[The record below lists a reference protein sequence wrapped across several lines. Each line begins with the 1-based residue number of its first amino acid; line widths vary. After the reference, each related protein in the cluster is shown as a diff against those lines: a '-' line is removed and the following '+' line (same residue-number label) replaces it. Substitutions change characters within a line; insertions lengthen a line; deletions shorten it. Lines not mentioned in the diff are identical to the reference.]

1 MAGKKKLKL
10 QIITPQKQV
19 LDKEVDFIALPAYN
33 GEMGVLP
40 GHVQYVAKLNYG
52 VLRYKDGNTQEEF
65 AIMGG
70 LAEIAHDV
78 VSVFAEDA
86 ALAEEIDEAEAKQKL
101 AQAKASLSSHD
112 ADIDM
117 ELAEMELKKALL
129 SFLSLSV
136 IGRYLIFYLSSV

>member
-1 MAGKKKLKL
+1 MSAGKKKKLKL
-10 QIITPQKQV
+10 QIITPQRQV
-19 LDKEVDFIALPAYN
+19 LDKEVDFITLPAYN
-33 GEMGVLP
+33 GEMGILP
-40 GHVQYVAKLNYG
+40 GHIQYVAKLNYG
-52 VLRYKDGNTQEEF
+52 VLRYKDGAKEENF

-117 ELAEMELKKALL
+117 ELAEMEIKKALL
-129 SFLSLSV
+129 MLKVKNKKSKF
-136 IGRYLIFYLSSV
+136 